1 MQVLF
6 ARTAARKAHNKGKSS
21 DDEGDGGICKGG
33 DEMVGSGGEE
43 DGSGGEGD
51 GGEGDGSVGGEAG
64 GAERTNS
71 MSIPVRPWVGPR
83 VAVIGDEGRG
93 RNGE

>member
-1 MQVLF
+1 MQVLV

-43 DGSGGEGD
+43 DGSG
-51 GGEGDGSVGGEAG
+51 
-64 GAERTNS
+64 
-71 MSIPVRPWVGPR
+71 
-83 VAVIGDEGRG
+83 
-93 RNGE
+93 